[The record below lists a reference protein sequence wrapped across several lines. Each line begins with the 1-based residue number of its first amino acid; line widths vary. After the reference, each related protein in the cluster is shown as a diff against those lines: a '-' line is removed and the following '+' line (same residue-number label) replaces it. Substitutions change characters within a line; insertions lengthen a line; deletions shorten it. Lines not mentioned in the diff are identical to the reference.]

1 MAPYADIVDNVIV
14 NVLEADA
21 DMAATIGLVAL
32 PEGAWIGW
40 TTTDGVAWT
49 APPPD
54 PAQVALET
62 AQGTIASLF
71 SNTSAMTQQIQSDAA
86 LFSGTQP
93 NADGS
98 YTFTAE
104 HFAAWTR
111 AVNGFATVMQAIE
124 AHLALTG
131 NLP

>member
-1 MAPYADIVDNVIV
+1 MPYAVVENGAVTNVIV
-14 NVLEADA
+14 VDAADA
-21 DMAATIGLVAL
+21 AAFGATLVSD
-32 PEGAWIGW
+32 EVGIGW
-40 TTTDGVAWT
+40 TTTDGATWT
-49 APPPD
+49 PPAPPPGQAAVD
-54 PAQVALET
+54 AAR
-62 AQGTIASLF
+62 GTIASLF
-71 SNTSAMTQQIQSDAA
+71 SDTSALMQQIQSDAA